1 MRILATIVSG
11 IGALLVM
18 RAVLAPCPADE
29 MIREVN
35 DMMAGGE
42 PDLPR
47 ANVRE
52 VVTLLPAW
60 VEGE

>member
-1 MRILATIVSG
+1 MRLLVIIASG
-11 IGALLVM
+11 IGALLCM
-18 RAVLAPCPADE
+18 RAVLVPCPADE

-60 VEGE
+60 VEGD